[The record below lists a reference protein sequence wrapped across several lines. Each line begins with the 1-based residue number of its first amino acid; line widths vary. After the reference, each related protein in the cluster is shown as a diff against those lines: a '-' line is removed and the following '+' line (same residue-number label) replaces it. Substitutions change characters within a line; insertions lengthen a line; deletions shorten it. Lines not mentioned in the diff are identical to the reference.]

1 MPSAAPSPD
10 PWSPPPY
17 DPVAQIVALAEQV
30 SRMLAI
36 AGALAASRRRVD
48 LDGLQNNVGLL
59 CARAL
64 DLPPQEAGLARAE
77 MIRLVAGLDALT
89 ATMRGQRI

>member
-17 DPVAQIVALAEQV
+17 DPVTQIGALAEQV

>member
-1 MPSAAPSPD
+1 
-10 PWSPPPY
+10 
-17 DPVAQIVALAEQV
+17 VALAEQI

-64 DLPPQEAGLARAE
+64 DLASTDAPLVRVE
-77 MIRLVAGLDALT
+77 MIRLVAGLDSLSAAL
-89 ATMRGQRI
+89 REQHP

>member
-1 MPSAAPSPD
+1 MPSAAPASNPFAT
-10 PWSPPPY
+10 PAY
-17 DPVAQIVALAEQV
+17 DPVAQIVALAEQI

-48 LDGLQNNVGLL
+48 LDGLQQNVGLL

-77 MIRLVAGLDALT
+77 MIRLVAGLDALS
-89 ATMRGQRI
+89 AAMRGHRS